1 MTTAKPRD
9 NEIPWLRNSRSNEI
23 FSDYRR
29 ASTEAHVFCISWQW
43 NVFGQRSALMKFA
56 VNTVRML
63 SIHLRLTVSKK
74 CSNAFFAHSNCV
86 NFSHDVLAWAPP
98 ILVYKKTVQQ
108 VTVEA
113 ASQGYHQGATH
124 SDSRHGFGLGYAS
137 RLPPYHMNACIFIRS
152 LCQPKNRSFYRY
164 KIRQSSLPKSGAQVE
179 EGRIALTILEPPAA
193 HSLPLWKA
201 MPPLFK
207 GAVKKNICLFYSK
220 D

>member
-113 ASQGYHQGATH
+113 ASQGHHQGATH
-124 SDSRHGFGLGYAS
+124 SDSRHVFGLGYAS
-137 RLPPYHMNACIFIRS
+137 RLPLNSAHAFIVCATIGMFS
-152 LCQPKNRSFYRY
+152 LYLKQNF
-164 KIRQSSLPKSGAQVE
+164 
-179 EGRIALTILEPPAA
+179 
-193 HSLPLWKA
+193 LPLRDKA
-201 MPPLFK
+201 AILAQAS
-207 GAVKKNICLFYSK
+207 GQS
-220 D
+220 